1 VLPLRPRGFVLLLP
15 TVLGLSAAIGLTAS
29 PLSRS
34 PGGRKPHEFLRTVGG
49 FSAVELAALDHG
61 DAVAK
66 VLDTDKREIA
76 VIGAVH
82 VNAPRDRLFERYR
95 DVTGAGRNEASLEAG
110 VFGATPREEDLRGLT
125 FEDYDLET
133 IRDCEPGD
141 CGVRLSAEDMG
152 RIQRGV
158 NWRAPDWRQ
167 QAGSLWRSL
176 LASYAARYRT
186 SGNQALPEY
195 RNKSLPLRVDQELRI
210 LFAESQ
216 YLRAGAPDFFRYLEE
231 YPAAG
236 LPGAEDIL
244 FWSKESFGMR
254 PVLTITH
261 QTLYTQPSSR
271 VPSAPS
277 ALIATKQIYATH
289 YFDAALGLSLMFDDG
304 GVGFYILS
312 VNRARTRSLGSFL
325 RGFARSQVQQRSHS
339 AMLKVLTATKLALE
353 QQRHK

>member
-1 VLPLRPRGFVLLLP
+1 MLPLRRLGLLLLFVP
-15 TVLGLSAAIGLTAS
+15 VLGLSAAIGATVPALF
-29 PLSRS
+29 RS
-34 PGGRKPHEFLRTVGG
+34 PGAREPHEFLRAVGA
-49 FSAVELAALDHG
+49 FSAIELAALDRG

-95 DVTGAGRNEASLEAG
+95 DVTAAGRNEVSLEVG

-167 QAGSLWRSL
+167 QAGSLWRHL

-186 SGNQALPEY
+186 SGNQALAEY
-195 RNKSLPLRVDQELRI
+195 RNKSLPLRVDEELKL

-216 YLRAGAPDFFRYLEE
+216 YFRAGAPDFFRYVED
-231 YPAAG
+231 YPAAE
-236 LPGAEDIL
+236 LPGAENIL

-271 VPSAPS
+271 APSAPS
-277 ALIATKQIYATH
+277 ALVATKQIYATH

-304 GVGFYILS
+304 GAGFYMLS
-312 VNRARTRSLGSFL
+312 VNRARTRSLSSVL
-325 RGFARSQVQQRSHS
+325 RRFARSQAQKRSHN
-339 AMLKVLTATKLALE
+339 AMEKVLRATKLALE